1 MYKIQEPRNIKY
13 FIFHCS
19 SYPLPSCQG
28 PAASTVSHV
37 FCFSGKASGGLF
49 VCLFVFLS
57 IYLAVPAGPSPWEL
71 LAVACGFYFPD
82 KGLNSGPYNESAES

>member
-1 MYKIQEPRNIKY
+1 MYKVQEPRNIKY
-13 FIFHCS
+13 FILHRS
-19 SYPLPSCQG
+19 SYPLSSCQG

-37 FCFSGKASGGLF
+37 FCFSGIVSRLFLF
-49 VCLFVFLS
+49 VCFFLS
-57 IYLAVPAGPSPWEL
+57 IYLAVPAGPFPWEV